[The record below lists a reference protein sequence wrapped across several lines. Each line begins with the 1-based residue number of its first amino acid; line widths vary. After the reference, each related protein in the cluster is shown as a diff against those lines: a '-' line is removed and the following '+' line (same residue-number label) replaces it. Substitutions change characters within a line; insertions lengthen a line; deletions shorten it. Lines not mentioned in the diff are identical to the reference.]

1 MTHQPAN
8 TLRDKI
14 TIENIWAIGP
24 NNFLETTIVE
34 WLLNK
39 KSISQQCDF
48 FWLVIAQSLIEKK
61 RHARISWRKA
71 TLQSIFFSNFKHSLV
86 IE

>member
-39 KSISQQCDF
+39 Q
-48 FWLVIAQSLIEKK
+48 KK
-61 RHARISWRKA
+61 HKP
-71 TLQSIFFSNFKHSLV
+71 TM
-86 IE
+86 

>member
-61 RHARISWRKA
+61 TSCTNFLAEGH
-71 TLQSIFFSNFKHSLV
+71 TSIDFFFKF
-86 IE
+86 